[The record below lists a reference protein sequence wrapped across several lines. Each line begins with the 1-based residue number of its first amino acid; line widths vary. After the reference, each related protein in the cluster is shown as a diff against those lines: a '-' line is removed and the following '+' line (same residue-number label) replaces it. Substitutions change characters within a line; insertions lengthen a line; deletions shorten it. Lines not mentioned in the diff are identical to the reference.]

1 MDLGSILTGVI
12 AIGLCILPFILF
24 AMNKNKSKA
33 ILLDSLS
40 KVADEQKYKISKHEL
55 GSEFALGLDENSN
68 HLFFYKKIKDK
79 ETKSI
84 VNLNNIS
91 DVSVIK
97 TNKTLGSNGS
107 SQQVIDSLALQFS
120 SSDLKNPKTQIEF
133 YNMKDSM
140 QISGE
145 LDIMNRWHEMLMSR
159 IKK

>member
-1 MDLGSILTGVI
+1 MELGSILTGVI

-24 AMNKNKSKA
+24 AINKKKSKA
-33 ILLDSLS
+33 VLLDSLS
-40 KVADEQKYKISKHEL
+40 KVADEQKSKISKHEL

-79 ETKSI
+79 ETKNSI
-84 VNLNNIS
+84 NLNNIA
-91 DVSVIK
+91 DVTVIK
-97 TNKTLGSNGS
+97 TNKTLGANGS
-107 SQQVIDSLALQFS
+107 SQTVIDSLALQFS
-120 SSDLKNPKTQIEF
+120 ALDSKTPSTQIEF

-145 LDIMNRWHEMLMSR
+145 LEIMNRWHEVVSSR